1 MKAAITYIFIAA
13 LFIILAGQ
21 TYILVTDII
30 AFSDEW
36 AFIVVNYV
44 ADIFPYLFLMLIWAY
59 LTGNDND
66 DNNRPAI

>member
-59 LTGNDND
+59 ITGNDD

>member
-1 MKAAITYIFIAA
+1 MKAARLYIFIAA
-13 LFIILAGQ
+13 LLIILAGQ
-21 TYILVTDII
+21 TYILVLDII
-30 AFSDEW
+30 AYHEEW

-59 LTGNDND
+59 LTDNDND